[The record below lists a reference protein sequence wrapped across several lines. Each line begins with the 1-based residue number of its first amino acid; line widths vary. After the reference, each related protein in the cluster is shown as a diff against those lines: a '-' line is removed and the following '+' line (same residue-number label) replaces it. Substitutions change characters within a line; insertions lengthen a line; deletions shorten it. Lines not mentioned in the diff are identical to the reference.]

1 MPQKKTVAKFRTWAC
16 QCGVR
21 YSVEAN
27 DVGRG
32 ALPDRFRCWA
42 TRCRFYMVRNDKLK
56 PGQVVTAMALFQAS
70 TLGSEMQR
78 KCSPSDIRKL
88 ALGKK
93 VVAIAVEPSPAAGR
107 SLISSITLEDG
118 NTIHLTTSTKG
129 VTIYKVTHE

>member
-1 MPQKKTVAKFRTWAC
+1 
-16 QCGVR
+16 
-21 YSVEAN
+21 
-27 DVGRG
+27 
-32 ALPDRFRCWA
+32 
-42 TRCRFYMVRNDKLK
+42 MVRNDKLK